1 MKARQ
6 SVEIYRRR
14 VNRVMDYISDHLDEP
29 LPLEK
34 LARLAHFSPFHFHRV
49 FRSVVG
55 EPVHAFVKR
64 LRLERA
70 VFALT
75 HRPRENLTAVAL
87 RHGFASSSDFSRAF
101 KEAYGFSPRSYTR
114 ATFLEKSK
122 IRQDLMANAGY
133 GFGALPKPA
142 NPDRFRVQ
150 LGERPATRIGYVRVI
165 GGYQPEISRR
175 LTAHGDTCSIH
186 GCLVAASSQRK
197 ARPWR
202 SLAATRRRLKTGWNS
217 TSTAACRCDRSG
229 HADISPVALSF
240 FPLGETR

>member
-14 VNRVMDYISDHLDEP
+14 VNRVMDYISDHLGEP

-64 LRLERA
+64 LPLERA
-70 VFALT
+70 VFALA
-75 HRPRENLTAVAL
+75 HRPRESLTAVAL

-101 KEAYGFSPRSYTR
+101 KEAYGFSPLSYTR

-133 GFGALPKPA
+133 GFGALP
-142 NPDRFRVQ
+142 R
-150 LGERPATRIGYVRVI
+150 Y
-165 GGYQPEISRR
+165 PE
-175 LTAHGDTCSIH
+175 G
-186 GCLVAASSQRK
+186 
-197 ARPWR
+197 
-202 SLAATRRRLKTGWNS
+202 
-217 TSTAACRCDRSG
+217 
-229 HADISPVALSF
+229 
-240 FPLGETR
+240 